1 MWSAAALA
9 ALFAGWRLWQLMSA
23 RVHLGM
29 ANAILVK
36 LIKADNLDRAKKLC
50 DAAPRSVYFIAV
62 RAALG
67 SPDDPRPTFEEA
79 FARAMGPLQRWR
91 WMDGT
96 ALVAGVVAVVIAAT
110 APHVSA
116 VALLFG
122 IAAAG
127 CALLDVV
134 LMRRLRRE
142 PPAVFGSIVEALLA
156 RPAGE
161 APAAAPRPQ
170 PPASKGSVLVLTG
183 TVDGEEVGRVALD
196 RDVVKV
202 GKLSSAHLC
211 LDHPS
216 VSRMHAVIETT
227 AEGSTIIDLGSTTG
241 TRVNGEKIN
250 KASFRDGDE
259 IQIGDVLVRVTSGAG
274 APVVTRAEPAR
285 ARPPA
290 APAGDLRKGTCP
302 LCGGVAITERAP
314 VAGDLVPWVCE
325 GCGYAQLFAAR

>member
-122 IAAAG
+122 IGAAG

-142 PPAVFGSIVEALLA
+142 PRAVFGSIVDALVQRRTKVAQAEPLPEPPESRA
-156 RPAGE
+156 SDLFDLPSAGAE
-161 APAAAPRPQ
+161 APRS
-170 PPASKGSVLVLTG
+170 PP
-183 TVDGEEVGRVALD
+183 
-196 RDVVKV
+196 
-202 GKLSSAHLC
+202 
-211 LDHPS
+211 P
-216 VSRMHAVIETT
+216 T
-227 AEGSTIIDLGSTTG
+227 ATQL
-241 TRVNGEKIN
+241 
-250 KASFRDGDE
+250 
-259 IQIGDVLVRVTSGAG
+259 
-274 APVVTRAEPAR
+274 
-285 ARPPA
+285 
-290 APAGDLRKGTCP
+290 DLRGGRCP
-302 LCGGVAITERAP
+302 LCGGREIAQRAP